1 MIIILAIDL
10 LLLLVVAISFRSFT
24 WGYFLSICWKIIIPY
39 VARFQI
45 GGISINANDILC
57 IGLIG
62 AYFVNRGKLNSRL
75 SPKIRQLFGVYI
87 VSTFILIILS
97 SGVVPYSHQFQF
109 FLKGFLLLEICYLI
123 LGFIALQNIKGIR
136 FFYILLTLSSIAG
149 VYGILVYFL
158 KVNILVDTFS
168 LIYAGSENQFSFFM
182 EEIRGGLEGRTSG
195 TFGHP
200 LAWGQFW
207 NILVPL
213 VYLYRNR
220 IGKYWF
226 PVILIIGVTN
236 MLLCG
241 SRTALV
247 SLFVFLLFV
256 VITLS
261 IKKKIKIG
269 LACVI
274 VYSIMFVQLGNNR
287 QYKGIFEYVQSAV
300 FFWDDFY
307 SQKAAIGGSNTDM
320 RQRQL
325 EEAIRLMNTNPIA
338 GIGLDYQYYSI
349 DHHPNSILLGFESI
363 LFKKLVEQGLTGML
377 IFYYLIYLYY
387 QFYRKRLRTKE
398 ENLIFLGYILSFM
411 VSSHMTA
418 IQGLNWLFFLLLPLL
433 TLYSSRNQVK
443 NYDTKNNS
451 LLLAQR

>member
-1 MIIILAIDL
+1 MIIILVIDF
-10 LLLLVVAISFRSFT
+10 LLLLVVAISFRNFT
-24 WGYFLSICWKIIIPY
+24 WGYFLSICWHIIIPS

-45 GGISINANDILC
+45 GGISINAGDILC
-57 IGLIG
+57 LGLIG
-62 AYFVNRGKLNSRL
+62 AYFVNTGKLNSKL
-75 SPKIRQLFGVYI
+75 SPKLKLFFGVYI
-87 VSTFILIILS
+87 VSTFFLMILS
-97 SGVVPYSHQFQF
+97 SRVVPFSHQFQF
-109 FLKGFLLLEICYLI
+109 FLKGFLFQEICYLI

-136 FFYILLTLSSIAG
+136 FFNILLTLSSIAG

-168 LIYAGSENQFSFFM
+168 LIYAGSENQFSYFM
-182 EEIRGGLEGRTSG
+182 EEIRGGMEGRTSG

-213 VYLYRNR
+213 VYLYRNQ

-226 PVILIIGVTN
+226 PVILIIGVPN

-261 IKKKIKIG
+261 IKKTIKIG

-274 VYSIMFVQLGNNR
+274 VYSIMFFQLANNR

-300 FFWDDFY
+300 FFWDNSY
-307 SQKAAIGGSNTDM
+307 SEKAAIVGSNTDM

-349 DHHPNSILLGFESI
+349 DHRPNPILLGFESI
-363 LFKKLVEQGLTGML
+363 LFKKLVEQGLTGLL

-387 QFYRKRLRTKE
+387 RFYRKRLRTKE
-398 ENLIFLGYILSFM
+398 EIMVFLGYLASFM

-418 IQGLNWLFFLLLPLL
+418 IQGLNWFFFLLLPLL
-433 TLYSSRNQVK
+433 TLYSSKNQIT
-443 NYDTKNNS
+443 NYDTKNHT